1 MRNLDVTEPAGTKFS
16 IKMKTNREIYADFE
30 LFILKKIVCLKQKK
44 VRGKRPFF
52 EV

>member
-30 LFILKKIVCLKQKK
+30 LFILKKNSVPKTKK
-44 VRGKRPFF
+44 SKGEKAIL
-52 EV
+52 